1 MDTSV
6 WIDHLRVAE
15 AKLRELLGAGD
26 VLMHSMVIGE
36 IACGNLAR
44 REQVL
49 ARLRSLPRIPELEH
63 EDVIRKIESERFM
76 GRGLGFIDA
85 HLICSVLSL
94 DDTSLWTRD
103 LGLKRVSEELGVAFS
118 ETLRNSTNGE
128 ELPSED
134 LGSHLAEDEDDSN
147 D

>member
-6 WIDHLRVAE
+6 WIDHLRAAE
-15 AKLRELLGAGD
+15 AKLRDLLGAGD

-63 EDVIRKIESERFM
+63 EDVIRQIESERFM

-85 HLICSVLSL
+85 HLICSVLSV

-103 LGLKRVSEELGVAFS
+103 QRLKRVATELGVAFS
-118 ETLRNSTNGE
+118 EALPRRTTNGE
-128 ELPSED
+128 DTPRED
-134 LGSHLAEDEDDSN
+134 HDMDCVRE
-147 D
+147 